1 MDMTKPLP
9 QRRKRAPIEIILGRS
24 ETLAVLIAALTVA
37 VIAALPEA
45 TLRQI
50 LLKSGLSPDLSILA
64 PPAPSSAHLALA
76 MVVGGV
82 TGLFALVTHRVAAS
96 IRSMRIGLN
105 EDRRNGVDEATDLDV
120 DQDPFSESGTPERA
134 GRDWL
139 RRLAMARR
147 SRSDADE
154 PEMPAR
160 RRADSHPDAPPRPP
174 LMASRDLPPPP
185 PTGISDASD
194 RTDDLS
200 GRVTVPPIS
209 QNGTTGDTSLHD
221 LLFRFERGLSRRV
234 AVCEA
239 QIASAHLIKR
249 MIFAPGTSTTHSIQR
264 VYGASEREPQSRL
277 QMLTPAN
284 DLADAVEVQ
293 LESALLT
300 LRRLAEQG
308 RR

>member
-9 QRRKRAPIEIILGRS
+9 QRRRRAPIEIIWGRS

-37 VIAALPEA
+37 FVFAMPEA
-45 TLRQI
+45 TLWGVVVA
-50 LLKSGLSPDLSILA
+50 SGLSQDLSILA
-64 PPAPSSAHLALA
+64 PPAPPTAHLALA
-76 MVVGGV
+76 MLVGGV
-82 TGLFALVTHRVAAS
+82 TGLFALVTHRVVVM
-96 IRSMRIGLN
+96 I
-105 EDRRNGVDEATDLDV
+105 
-120 DQDPFSESGTPERA
+120 QC
-134 GRDWL
+134 
-139 RRLAMARR
+139 RR
-147 SRSDADE
+147 SSADQA
-154 PEMPAR
+154 EMPAR

-200 GRVTVPPIS
+200 GRVTAPPIS
-209 QNGTTGDTSLHD
+209 QNSTTGDTSLPD
-221 LLFRFERGLSRRV
+221 LLFRFERGLSRRI
-234 AVCEA
+234 AVSEA
-239 QIASAHLIKR
+239 QIANAHLIER
-249 MIFAPGTSTTHSIQR
+249 MIFTPGAPAMHSIQR
-264 VYGASEREPQSRL
+264 ACGAPEREPQSRL
-277 QMLTPAN
+277 QMPTPAN